1 MAYDHEEAEDPAHEA
16 AESEL
21 LQALKAEEQWAASY
35 LKSEL
40 QESQIEALRRYY
52 GDEYG
57 DEVDGRSRVTTREV
71 YEVIQWL
78 RPDLRRTFTA
88 GDKVFEFEGVTAQ
101 ADQYAQQ
108 ATDLINHTFLNDNQ
122 GEREL
127 DAFIFDGLLQRVGV
141 MGCEWHEAEY
151 SPAQE
156 VSGLNQEQAMQLMND
171 PRTEI
176 VGQDVEQ
183 GPPDEAHPDGLFFS
197 FKIRQRTRDA
207 FPEVF
212 CIAPEDFRI
221 AARTVDLETA
231 RYAGDVVRMMRGE
244 AKLKWPEYAEE
255 IDAHQGDTGGFNTDE
270 RRAER
275 FRDLEGWDAGSM
287 RDGKGGDADE
297 VEIMR
302 EYLRHDLDGDGY
314 PELIRCYRLG
324 DCLLEYEEVDEHIY
338 SHWTPN
344 PIPHRFF
351 GLGLADE
358 AAPIQRTKTVLTRG
372 FLDAINFAM
381 VPRTY
386 ANTKIVS
393 KRGLDALLTVR
404 PGVIIE
410 GEGAAGEALQPI
422 VTPDVSPSALTG
434 MQWMDRVLESRT
446 GVNRSAQPMDPDL
459 LHDTAKGVE
468 LLQNAASVRKEEIA
482 RNLAVGLQRLGM
494 KLYRLVH
501 KHQNE
506 ARSVKIAGEW
516 RNIDPRAWEAD
527 VRCTVSVGLGT
538 GAREKQIMMLQMIQ
552 ADQVAW
558 VQAYGPATPVV
569 TPQHLHNLVAEK
581 LRVMG
586 FKTPDKF
593 FGDPVVQNP
602 QTGQPEPFVPQP
614 PPSPDQ
620 QKVQAQIQEGQARL
634 QMDGQKAQQQA
645 QLEAAKTQAD
655 AQMRQM
661 EVEAN
666 AANEAKKAA
675 MDAEITRMKAEAEL
689 TIARERMAMEMEM
702 KAQQMAFEA
711 QMKERQ
717 FQFEMQMAEREFAL
731 KERMAEKQAAAKAKT
746 NGSANGS
753 GVSSTQ
759 FGGEPG

>member
-1 MAYDHEEAEDPAHEA
+1 MAYDANEEAT
-16 AESEL
+16 SEL
-21 LQALKAEEQWAASY
+21 LLALKQEEQWAASY

-40 QESQIEALRRYY
+40 QESQINALKRYY

-57 DEVDGRSRVTTREV
+57 DEVEGRSRVTTREV
-71 YEVIQWL
+71 YEIIQWL

-108 ATDLINHTFLNDNQ
+108 ATDLVNHTFLNDNQ

-141 MGCEWHEAEY
+141 MGCEWKEAEY

-156 VSGLNQEQAMQLMND
+156 VTGLNSMQVQALMAD
-171 PRTEI
+171 GRTEI
-176 VGQDVEQ
+176 VEQDVRQEQ
-183 GPPDEAHPDGLFFS
+183 PDEAHQDGLFFDL
-197 FKIRQRTRDA
+197 KIRQRA
-207 FPEVF
+207 KEAYPEVF
-212 CIAPEDFRI
+212 CIAPEDFRV

-244 AKLKWPEYAEE
+244 AKRKWPDYAEE

-275 FRDLEGWDAGSM
+275 FRDQEGWDAGSM
-287 RDGKGGDADE
+287 RDGQDSEAGE

-302 EYLRHDLDGDGY
+302 EYIRHDMDGDGM

-324 DCLLEYEEVDEHIY
+324 DCLLEHEEVDEHIY

-344 PIPHRFF
+344 PIPHRLF
-351 GLGLADE
+351 GLSIADE
-358 AAPIQRTKTVLTRG
+358 ALDIQRTKTVLLRNM
-372 FLDAINFAM
+372 LDSVYFSV

-386 ANTKIVS
+386 ANTKMIS
-393 KRGLDALLTVR
+393 QRGLDALLTVR
-404 PGVIIE
+404 PGVVIE
-410 GEGAAGEALQPI
+410 GEGNAAEALQPI
-422 VTPDVSPSALTG
+422 VTPDLSQSALTA
-434 MQWMDRVLESRT
+434 MQWIDRIAESRT
-446 GVNRSAQPMDPDL
+446 GVNRSAQPMDPDI

-468 LLQNAASVRKEEIA
+468 LLQNAASIRKEEIA
-482 RNLAVGLQRLGM
+482 RNLAVGLQQLGM
-494 KLYRLVH
+494 KLYRLIH

-506 ARSVKIAGEW
+506 ARSVKIAGQW
-516 RNIDPRAWEAD
+516 RDIDPRAWEAD

-538 GAREKQIMMLQMIQ
+538 GAKEKQLMMLQMIQ
-552 ADQVAW
+552 GDQVAW

-593 FGDPVVQNP
+593 FGDPVDP
-602 QTGQPEPFVPQP
+602 QTGQPFVPQP
-614 PPSPDQ
+614 PPDPKTQ
-620 QKVQAQIQEGQARL
+620 AVQAKIQEGQAKL
-634 QMDGQKAQQQA
+634 QLDAQAAQMSAQVKQFETQAKVKSDAEKAQ
-645 QLEAAKTQAD
+645 LDAAVA
-655 AQMRQM
+655 
-661 EVEAN
+661 
-666 AANEAKKAA
+666 
-675 MDAEITRMKAEAEL
+675 
-689 TIARERMAMEMEM
+689 EMEM
-702 KAQQMAFEA
+702 QGRLRIMEQEAMAKMAVARFEA
-711 QMKERQ
+711 EQSAQLARD
-717 FQFEMQMAEREFAL
+717 QFEFEKEL
-731 KERMAEKQAAAKAKT
+731 KRQELAAKIEAMRTQANAKAEVA
-746 NGSANGS
+746 G
-753 GVSSTQ
+753 SSTQ